1 MKKIIAAILA
11 VALCAVPFAGCKEGD
26 DGLTKIELNE
36 VTHSVFYAPMYVAI
50 EKGYF
55 EENGLK
61 ISLTNGGGAD
71 KVMTAVLSNSA
82 QIGLMG
88 PESSLYVYAQGKTDY
103 PMVFGQLTQ
112 KDGSFLVSRVDEP
125 DFKWEDLRGKGILA
139 GRPGGVPLM
148 TFEYL
153 INQHGLEDGTDCTL
167 ITDVQF
173 DLMTA
178 AFEEGT
184 GDYCTMFEPL
194 ASEYE
199 KAGKGF
205 VVASVGEGAG
215 EVPYTS
221 FVAKQS
227 YIEDNTDVINTFLG
241 ALKKAYD
248 FMADATDAEIAEA
261 IRGQFPS
268 TSLESLTTSVTSY
281 KAIDAWTDD
290 LTMSEESFNRLQD
303 IMQNSGELDEWVPF
317 EKIVNNSYA
326 EAIFG

>member
-1 MKKIIAAILA
+1 MKKFIVAILA
-11 VALCAVPFAGCKEGD
+11 LALFALPLSACKKD
-26 DGLTKIELNE
+26 DNGLKKIELHE
-36 VTHSVFYAPMYVAI
+36 VTHSVFYAPLYVAI
-50 EKGYF
+50 DKGYF
-55 EENGLK
+55 EEEGLE
-61 ISLTNGGGAD
+61 IELTNGGGAD

-88 PESSLYVYAQGKTDY
+88 PESSLYVYNQGKTDY
-103 PMVFGQLTQ
+103 PIVFGQLTQ

-125 DFKWEDLRGKGILA
+125 NFKWEDLKGKGILA
-139 GRPGGVPLM
+139 GRPGGVPMM

-153 INQHGLEDGTDCTL
+153 VNQHGLYDGTDLTL

-178 AFEEGT
+178 AFESGT

-199 KAGKGF
+199 KAGKGY

-227 YIEDNTDVINTFLG
+227 YIDKNTDTVNAFLR

-248 FMADATDAEIAEA
+248 FMGAATDEEIAET
-261 IRGQFPS
+261 IVGQFPS
-268 TSLESLTTSVTSY
+268 TSLESLTTSVKSY
-281 KAIDAWTDD
+281 KDIDAWTDD
-290 LTMSEESFNRLQD
+290 LTMSEDSFNRLQD
-303 IMQNSGELDEWVPF
+303 IMQNAGELDTRVPF

>member
-1 MKKIIAAILA
+1 
-11 VALCAVPFAGCKEGD
+11 
-26 DGLTKIELNE
+26 
-36 VTHSVFYAPMYVAI
+36 
-50 EKGYF
+50 
-55 EENGLK
+55 
-61 ISLTNGGGAD
+61 
-71 KVMTAVLSNSA
+71 
-82 QIGLMG
+82 
-88 PESSLYVYAQGKTDY
+88 
-103 PMVFGQLTQ
+103 MVFGQLTQ

-227 YIEDNTDVINTFLG
+227 YIEDNTDVINAFLG
-241 ALKKAYD
+241 ALKKAYE

-303 IMQNSGELDEWVPF
+303 IMQNSGELDERVPF

>member
-1 MKKIIAAILA
+1 MLSFEVII
-11 VALCAVPFAGCKEGD
+11 
-26 DGLTKIELNE
+26 
-36 VTHSVFYAPMYVAI
+36 
-50 EKGYF
+50 
-55 EENGLK
+55 
-61 ISLTNGGGAD
+61 
-71 KVMTAVLSNSA
+71 
-82 QIGLMG
+82 
-88 PESSLYVYAQGKTDY
+88 YVYNQGKTDY
-103 PMVFGQLTQ
+103 PIVFGQLTQ

-125 DFKWEDLRGKGILA
+125 DFQWEDLRGKGILA

-153 INQHGLEDGTDCTL
+153 VNLHGLYDGTDLEL
-167 ITDVQF
+167 ITNVQF

-199 KAGKGF
+199 KAGKGY

-227 YIEDNTDVINTFLG
+227 YINENTAVIESFLK

-248 FMADATDAEIAEA
+248 FMETASDAEIAEA

-268 TSLESLTTSVTSY
+268 TSIESLTTSVTSY

-290 LTMSEESFNRLQD
+290 LTMSEESFDRLQD
-303 IMQNSGELDEWVPF
+303 IMQNSGELDARVPF
-317 EKIVNNSYA
+317 EKIVDNSYA
-326 EAIFG
+326 EAVFA